1 MPEPSSIPARMRL
14 LDLPTPGWHVLVVGG
29 GPLAASRVH
38 SLAGSPLMVIVVAP
52 ALCDDLF
59 DLLVERRFRW
69 FNRPLSVQDLAG
81 AWLVHL
87 ATDDPDARRLVDQW
101 VKDRRSAGMPA

>member
-1 MPEPSSIPARMRL
+1 MPKPVSIPARMRL
-14 LDLPTPGWHVLVVGG
+14 LDLPAPGRHVLVVGG

-38 SLAGSPLMVIVVAP
+38 SLAGSPMTVIVVAP

-59 DLLVERRFRW
+59 DLLVEHRFRW
-69 FNRPLSVQDLAG
+69 FNRPLSIPDLAG

-87 ATDDPDARRLVDQW
+87 ATDDPAARRLVDEW
-101 VKDRRSAGMPA
+101 VKGRRTAGVPA